1 MRRNPKS
8 IAANIRRRRASL
20 AQPDKSIFRAQQPD
34 IGDPSLVVIDLLEY
48 AKPRARFGLN

>member
-8 IAANIRRRRASL
+8 IAANIRRRASL
-20 AQPDKSIFRAQQPD
+20 AQPDELIFRAQQPD